1 MAIHDKHL
9 INSHSHCLQLPAE
22 EDIDLSDIDLDD
34 WDTQKDELWEPEDN
48 FVSWET
54 MGCGWIG

>member
-1 MAIHDKHL
+1 MINASSIHTP
-9 INSHSHCLQLPAE
+9 IVSQFPAE

-54 MGCGWIG
+54 LGCGWIG